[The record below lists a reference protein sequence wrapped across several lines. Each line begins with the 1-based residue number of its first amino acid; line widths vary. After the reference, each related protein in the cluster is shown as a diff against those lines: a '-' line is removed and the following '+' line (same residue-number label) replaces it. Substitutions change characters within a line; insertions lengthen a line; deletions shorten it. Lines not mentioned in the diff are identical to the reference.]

1 MLSGIEKS
9 NLSFFFCFDEE
20 DVLSRILLVF
30 LLFNENIDVIDD
42 FGELE

>member
-9 NLSFFFCFDEE
+9 NLSFFFFFDEE